1 MSIDTRLATPNN
13 SQETPAAKENAAD
26 VAFPNSPRP
35 SVISLTQAGLA
46 RLGVRNALMATVAL
60 SLLTNVLLAMTLLT
74 HRPSSRTIIVPPTV
88 LDEKEAWRFTE
99 AGPSANYLSR
109 WSVSLLHALTTVTP
123 ATIDHQR
130 EIVLSHTAPEFF
142 ATLETSLVTE
152 ADHLKKDRLSTV
164 FTPLRLNVNEKAL
177 TVSADGEFLL
187 LMGDTVTKREMK
199 RFTLTYR
206 YLGGLLL
213 LSGADARALTEAE
226 KRSLILQN
234 ASPGK

>member
-1 MSIDTRLATPNN
+1 MSTDTRLATPKDT
-13 SQETPAAKENAAD
+13 SESGTP
-26 VAFPNSPRP
+26 STSRP

-60 SLLTNVLLAMTLLT
+60 SLLTNVLLPMMLLT
-74 HRPSSRTIIVPPTV
+74 HRPSSRTIVVPPTV
-88 LDEKEAWRFTE
+88 LDEKEAWQFSE
-99 AGPSANYLSR
+99 KGPSANYLSR

-130 EIVLSHTAPEFF
+130 EIVLSHTAPDFF

-152 ADHLKKDRLSTV
+152 AERLKKDRLSTV
-164 FTPLRLNVNEKAL
+164 FTPLRMGVDETTLKVF
-177 TVSADGEFLL
+177 ADGEFLL
-187 LMGDTVTKREMK
+187 LMSDTVTKREMK

-213 LSGADARALTEAE
+213 LSSVDARALTDAE
-226 KRSLILQN
+226 KRSLIT
-234 ASPGK
+234 GKAPPSQ

>member
-1 MSIDTRLATPNN
+1 MSTDTRLATPKDT
-13 SQETPAAKENAAD
+13 SESGTP
-26 VAFPNSPRP
+26 STSRP

-60 SLLTNVLLAMTLLT
+60 SLLTNVLLAMMLLT
-74 HRPSSRTIIVPPTV
+74 HRPSSRTIVVPPTV
-88 LDEKEAWRFTE
+88 LDEKEAWQFSE
-99 AGPSANYLSR
+99 KGPSANYLSR

-130 EIVLSHTAPEFF
+130 EIVLSHTAPDFF

-152 ADHLKKDRLSTV
+152 AERLKKDRLSTV
-164 FTPLRLNVNEKAL
+164 FTPLRMGDETTLKVF
-177 TVSADGEFLL
+177 ADGEFLL
-187 LMGDTVTKREMK
+187 LMSDTVTKREMK

-213 LSGADARALTEAE
+213 LSSVDARALTDAE
-226 KRSLILQN
+226 KRSLIT
-234 ASPGK
+234 GKAPPSQ